1 MLSFKSKKTHAEVAE
16 ESRHPFSVLSDLDLL
31 GKWLL
36 RVWNGAVCS
45 RWSLHSAGPC
55 RWEREDGDRRGW
67 GRGACSPSEAPGTAK
82 DGAGDSEGPVSSN
95 ARLPPFRAGRRL
107 DRLCSA
113 SQARRPRGLPLPPL
127 FPGSP
132 GLLRDH
138 PKVVMPLKP
147 PVMATSS
154 PRTTPTTSPPRPAPR
169 QPEAVRWGF

>member
-16 ESRHPFSVLSDLDLL
+16 ESRHPFGVLSDLDLL

-55 RWEREDGDRRGW
+55 RWEQEDGDRRGW

-95 ARLPPFRAGRRL
+95 ARLPPSRAGRRL

-113 SQARRPRGLPLPPL
+113 SRARRPRGLPLPPL

-132 GLLRDH
+132 GLAQRPSQGRDA
-138 PKVVMPLKP
+138 PQ
-147 PVMATSS
+147 T
-154 PRTTPTTSPPRPAPR
+154 PRHGHVKSQDHSHHLPAPPRGSQR
-169 QPEAVRWGF
+169 Q